1 MVGGCDGLGCALCIS
16 GLPCTPGARCFHPC
30 LMSPSPVLHACSA
43 CEKCNNCIVFSLTS
57 KLWKPLPFLRETT
70 CVQGRLPAQPNE
82 LISDWSAVEL
92 CTWTLSHHHLS
103 SSTVHLSCHMVL
115 SQDLALRLL
124 SLCTSTPWCP
134 LWHGCGHAVC
144 HPCARG
150 AQALGRQRCDAEL
163 FSQAGENSLGEC
175 SVCIRTS
182 WRVWW

>member
-82 LISDWSAVEL
+82 LISDWSAVKL

-103 SSTVHLSCHMVL
+103 SSTVHLSCHMAL

-124 SLCTSTPWCP
+124 SLCTSTRWCP

-144 HPCARG
+144 HPCA
-150 AQALGRQRCDAEL
+150 QGRPGPGTAE
-163 FSQAGENSLGEC
+163 
-175 SVCIRTS
+175 V
-182 WRVWW
+182 